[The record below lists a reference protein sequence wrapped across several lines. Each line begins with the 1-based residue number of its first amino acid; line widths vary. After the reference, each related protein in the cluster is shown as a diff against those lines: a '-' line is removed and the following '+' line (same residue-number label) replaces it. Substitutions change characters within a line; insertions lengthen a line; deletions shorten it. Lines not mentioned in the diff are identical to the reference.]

1 MGAAKRDYEADH
13 PQVKYRRVSL
23 GRTLCKV
30 VSLERT
36 VRGRKEGRKGNRWH
50 HACMIPEFSSFCLHV
65 RHNVPL
71 GI

>member
-1 MGAAKRDYEADH
+1 MSLGAAKRDYEADH

-36 VRGRKEGRKGNRWH
+36 VRGRKEGRKEGQ
-50 HACMIPEFSSFCLHV
+50 
-65 RHNVPL
+65 
-71 GI
+71 